1 LTATDPSSKSIS
13 ESTPTRSEQ
22 RAYQPY
28 GGALR
33 LFYCKDDEILLDG
46 PAGTGKSRAALEK
59 VYLVAC
65 KYPGCRILM
74 ARKTRASMTE
84 STLVTWESKVLPAG
98 SPIAEGAQRRMR
110 QAYSFPNGSEVVI
123 GGLDNALK
131 IMSTE
136 YDLIYVPEATELE
149 ENDWESLTTRLR
161 NKVVP
166 YQQLI
171 ADCNPGAPTH
181 WLNQRC
187 NNGLTTRIL
196 SRHEDNPTVD
206 AAYLDRLRRLTGA
219 RKKQLYQGIWAAQ
232 EGLVYDFDPAVHLIA
247 RIDIPNQWN
256 RRRVIDFG
264 FTKPFVCQ
272 WWPEDPDGRQYRY
285 REIYMTGRLTEDHQR
300 QILYHSRG
308 ETYAQTIADHDA
320 EDRSTLTRPRIYYC
334 TDCDEGILSQAEEAA
349 HAGHQVV
356 SGAIAT
362 TAAHKP
368 ISPGIQAVQA
378 RLKIAKDGRTRLLFL
393 RDSLVERD
401 TALMEAKKPCST
413 EEEFDGY
420 LWPKTTG
427 DKTKKEVPIKE
438 DDHGQDAMRYLV
450 AAADLRGRQATSTD
464 NPIY

>member
-1 LTATDPSSKSIS
+1 LD
-13 ESTPTRSEQ
+13 STPIRSEQ
-22 RAYQPY
+22 RPYQPY
-28 GGALR
+28 GGALA
-33 LFYCKDDEILLDG
+33 LFYCKADEVLLDG

-84 STLVTWESKVLPAG
+84 STLVTWEEKVLPYG
-98 SPIAEGAQRRMR
+98 SPIADGPQRRMR
-110 QAYSFPNGSEVVI
+110 QAYHFPNGSEVVV
-123 GGLDNALK
+123 GGMDNALK

-166 YQQLI
+166 YQQLL

-206 AAYLDRLRRLTGA
+206 QVYLDRLRRLTGA
-219 RKKQLYQGIWAAQ
+219 RRKRLYDGVWAAQ
-232 EGLVYDFDPAVHLIA
+232 EGLVYDFDAAVHLVQ
-247 RIDIPNQWN
+247 RVDIPAGWK
-256 RRRVIDFG
+256 RYRVIDFG
-264 FTKPFVCQ
+264 FTNPFVCQ
-272 WWPEDPDGRQYRY
+272 WWAIDDDGRAWRY

-308 ETYAQTIADHDA
+308 ESYAATIADHDA
-320 EDRSTLTRPRIYYC
+320 EDRMTLTRPRAYYC
-334 TDCDEGILSQAEEAA
+334 ADCDEAIRSQAEEQA
-349 HAGHQVV
+349 HAGHQVAA
-356 SGAIAT
+356 GAIPT
-362 TAAHKP
+362 TAAYKAV
-368 ISPGIQAVQA
+368 SPGIQAVQA
-378 RLKIAKDGRTRLLFL
+378 RLKRAGDGRPRLLFL

-401 TALMEAKKPCST
+401 AVLMDAKKPAAT

-427 DKTKKEVPIKE
+427 DTAKKEAPVKE
-438 DDHGQDAMRYLV
+438 DDHGMDATRYLV
-450 AAADLRGRQATSTD
+450 AALDLRNRQATATD
-464 NPIY
+464 NPFY

>member
-1 LTATDPSSKSIS
+1 MDLSSKSTS
-13 ESTPTRSEQ
+13 ASTRVRSEQ
-22 RAYQPY
+22 RPYQPY
-28 GGALR
+28 GGALA
-33 LFYCKDDEILLDG
+33 LFYCKDDEVLLDG
-46 PAGTGKSRAALEK
+46 PAGTGKSRALLEK
-59 VYLVAC
+59 AYLVAS
-65 KYPGCRILM
+65 KYDGCRILL

-84 STLVTWESKVLPAG
+84 SVLVTWESKVLPYG

-110 QAYSFPNGSEVVI
+110 QAYTFPNGSEVVI
-123 GGLDNALK
+123 GGMDNAVK

-136 YDLIYVPEATELE
+136 YDLICLFEATELE

-196 SRHEDNPTVD
+196 SRHEDNPAVD
-206 AAYLDRLRRLTGA
+206 QAYLDRLRRLTGA
-219 RKKQLYQGIWAAQ
+219 RRKRLYQGIWAAQ
-232 EGLVYDFDPAVHLIA
+232 EGLVYDFDGAVHLVN
-247 RIDIPNQWN
+247 RFDIPKEWK

-264 FTKPFVCQ
+264 FTNPFVCQ
-272 WWPEDPDGRQYRY
+272 WWAEDPDGRQIRY
-285 REIYMTGRLTEDHQR
+285 REIYQTQRLTEDHQR

-320 EDRSTLTRPRIYYC
+320 EDRSTLNRPRIFYC
-334 TDCDEGILSQAEEAA
+334 ATCDEAILSAAEEAA
-349 HAGHQVV
+349 HAGHECQ

-368 ISPGIQAVQA
+368 IRPGIQAVQA
-378 RLKIAKDGRTRLLFL
+378 RLKLAADGRPRLQFM
-393 RDSLVERD
+393 RDSLIERD

-420 LWPKTTG
+420 LWPKSTG
-427 DKTKKEVPIKE
+427 ENQTKKEVPIKE
-438 DDHGQDAMRYLV
+438 DDHGMDTTRYLV
-450 AAADLRGRQATSTD
+450 AAVDLRGRQATSTD

>member
-1 LTATDPSSKSIS
+1 MDPSSKSTS
-13 ESTPTRSEQ
+13 VSTRVRSEQ
-22 RAYQPY
+22 RPYQPY
-28 GGALR
+28 GGALA
-33 LFYCKDDEILLDG
+33 LFYCKDDEVLLDG
-46 PAGTGKSRAALEK
+46 PAGTGKSRAVLEK
-59 VYLVAC
+59 AYLVAS
-65 KYPGCRILM
+65 KYAGCRILL

-84 STLVTWESKVLPAG
+84 STLVTWEEKVLPYG
-98 SPIAEGAQRRMR
+98 SPIADGAQRRMR
-110 QAYSFPNGSEVVI
+110 QAYPFPNGSEVVI
-123 GGLDNALK
+123 GGLDNAVK

-136 YDLIYVPEATELE
+136 YDLICLFEATELLE
-149 ENDWESLTTRLR
+149 HDWESLTTRLR

-171 ADCNPGAPTH
+171 ADCNPSSPTH

-206 AAYLDRLRRLTGA
+206 QVYLDKLRRLTGA
-219 RKKQLYQGIWAAQ
+219 RRKRLYQGIWAAQ
-232 EGLVYDFDPAVHLIA
+232 EGLVYDFDPAIHLVN
-247 RIDIPNQWN
+247 RFDIPKEWK

-264 FTKPFVCQ
+264 FTNPFVCQ
-272 WWPEDPDGRQYRY
+272 WWAEDPDGRQFRY

-308 ETYAQTIADHDA
+308 ETYVQTIADHDA
-320 EDRSTLTRPRIYYC
+320 EDRSTLMRVRIFYC
-334 TDCDEGILSQAEEAA
+334 KDCDEAIRSAAEEAA
-349 HAGHQVV
+349 HAGHQLEG
-356 SGAIAT
+356 GAIST

-378 RLKIAKDGRTRLLFL
+378 RLKKAADDRPRMQFL

-401 TALMEAKKPCST
+401 TALMEAKKPCAT

-420 LWPKTTG
+420 LWPKSTG
-427 DKTKKEVPIKE
+427 DKAKKEVPIKE
-438 DDHGQDAMRYLV
+438 DDHGMDATRYLV
-450 AAADLRGRQATSTD
+450 AAVDLRGRQATSTD

>member
-1 LTATDPSSKSIS
+1 LTQVAPSSKSIS
-13 ESTPTRSEQ
+13 ASIATSSDQ
-22 RAYQPY
+22 RPYQPH

-33 LFYCKDDEILLDG
+33 LFYCKDDEVLLDG

-59 VYLVAC
+59 IYLIAS

-110 QAYSFPNGSEVVI
+110 QAYSFPNGSEVVV
-123 GGLDNALK
+123 GGMDNALK

-136 YDLIYVPEATELE
+136 YDIIYVPEATELE

-187 NNGLTTRIL
+187 NNGLTTRLL

-206 AAYLDRLRRLTGA
+206 QVYLEKLRRLTGA
-219 RKKQLYQGIWAAQ
+219 RRKRLYQGIWAAQ
-232 EGLVYDFDPAVHLIA
+232 EGLVYDFDPAVHLA
-247 RIDIPNQWN
+247 SRFDIPATWK

-264 FTKPFVCQ
+264 FTNPFVCQ
-272 WWPEDPDGRQYRY
+272 WWAEDPDGRQYRY

-308 ETYAQTIADHDA
+308 ETYTQTIADHDA

-334 TDCDEGILSQAEEAA
+334 KDCDEAILSQADEAA
-349 HAGHQVV
+349 HAGHQVIG
-356 SGAIAT
+356 GAIAT

-378 RLKIAKDGRTRLLFL
+378 RLKIANDGRTRLLFL
-393 RDSLVERD
+393 RDSLIERD

-420 LWPKTTG
+420 LWPKTSG
-427 DKTKKEVPIKE
+427 DKTKKEVPVKE
-438 DDHGQDAMRYLV
+438 DDHGLDSCRYLV
-450 AAADLRGRQATSTD
+450 AAVDLRGRQATSSD

>member
-1 LTATDPSSKSIS
+1 MSASILI
-13 ESTPTRSEQ
+13 RSEA
-22 RAYQPY
+22 RPYQPY
-28 GGALR
+28 GGALA
-33 LFYCKDDEILLDG
+33 LFYCRDDEVLLDG

-84 STLVTWESKVLPAG
+84 SALVTWEEKVLPYG
-98 SPIAEGAQRRMR
+98 SPIADGPQRRMR
-110 QAYSFPNGSEVVI
+110 QAYHFPNGSEVVI

-136 YDLIYVPEATELE
+136 YDLVYVPEATELE

-187 NNGLTTRIL
+187 NNGLATRIL
-196 SRHEDNPTVD
+196 SRHEDNPSVD
-206 AAYLDRLRRLTGA
+206 QAYLEKLRRLTGA
-219 RKKQLYQGIWAAQ
+219 RRKRLYQGIWAAQ
-232 EGLVYDFDPAVHLIA
+232 EGLVYDFDPAVHLVS
-247 RIDIPNQWN
+247 RFDIPASWKK
-256 RRRVIDFG
+256 RRVIDFG
-264 FTKPFVCQ
+264 FTNPFVCQ
-272 WWPEDPDGRQYRY
+272 WWAEDPDGRQYRY

-300 QILYHSRG
+300 KILYYSRG
-308 ETYAQTIADHDA
+308 ETYVQTIADHDA
-320 EDRSTLTRPRIYYC
+320 EDRSTLSRPRIYYC
-334 TDCDEGILSQAEEAA
+334 RTCDEAIRSAAEEAA
-349 HAGHQVV
+349 HVGHELQ

-362 TAAHKP
+362 AAAHKP

-378 RLKIAKDGRTRLLFL
+378 RLKIAGDGRSRIFFL
-393 RDSLVERD
+393 RDSLIERD
-401 TALMEAKKPCST
+401 QTLMDAKKPCAT

-420 LWPKTTG
+420 LWPKSAG
-427 DKTKKEVPIKE
+427 DKAKKEVPIKE
-438 DDHGQDAMRYLV
+438 DDHGMDTTRYLV
-450 AAADLRGRQATSTD
+450 AAVDLRGRQATATD